1 LIYGKQIDQIVDL
14 LAVEPDKVFHTIHNL
29 QLTVLQWLNSLIVD

>member
-1 LIYGKQIDQIVDL
+1 MVYYGKQIIQIVDL

-29 QLTVLQWLNSLIVD
+29 